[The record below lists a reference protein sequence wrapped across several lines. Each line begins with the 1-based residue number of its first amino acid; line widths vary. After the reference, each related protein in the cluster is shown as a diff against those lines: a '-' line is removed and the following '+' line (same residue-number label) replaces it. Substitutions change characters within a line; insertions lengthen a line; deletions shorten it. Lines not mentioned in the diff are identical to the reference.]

1 MMLGDL
7 GPAYRVTGKLAEISD
22 VHTLPGADRLLQ
34 KCRLPALLLGLT
46 QEHRLPYQET
56 GRSSVLPARKELEH
70 PWGSESRE
78 CGTMPTGLAG
88 CLMDTGG
95 PQLPRRYSRRGD
107 APPCSYSPCPG
118 FGGSGKHP
126 APDTHS
132 LGISSCARGGAGGAI
147 LGLERELWWAC
158 EEAMTGLAG
167 PDPLLWPLSTHRTQP
182 CAWSAHGTASPRS
195 GMGRRRGQE
204 RRLDRKRS
212 RPPRV
217 WEVPTW

>member
-1 MMLGDL
+1 MLGDL

-88 CLMDTGG
+88 CLMDTGAPSSPADTATAG
-95 PQLPRRYSRRGD
+95 GEMPR
-107 APPCSYSPCPG
+107 PVPT
-118 FGGSGKHP
+118 HP
-126 APDTHS
+126 AQA
-132 LGISSCARGGAGGAI
+132 LGDLASTPPQILTAWAFLAAPGVGLGELFWVWKESCGGRAR
-147 LGLERELWWAC
+147 R
-158 EEAMTGLAG
+158 
-167 PDPLLWPLSTHRTQP
+167 Q
-182 CAWSAHGTASPRS
+182 
-195 GMGRRRGQE
+195 
-204 RRLDRKRS
+204 
-212 RPPRV
+212 
-217 WEVPTW
+217 